1 MNLIGKSIKHKM
13 LGIGVVSAQERDIL
27 TIDFPGKTSKF
38 QYNEMTFTKFLV
50 AEDAALQAAILQ
62 EFVNLKEEE
71 KQRALEA
78 ELAKQKGEE
87 AKREALAAKYVTS
100 GKVAPKKVVAKQERI
115 PGKRMT
121 FYVFQGGTFDR
132 ESRGGYIWAPICSKD
147 GGMPHHWTRLLDVRP
162 GDIIFHGYNAHVQAI
177 SVARGECYECA
188 QPAELR
194 TEDLWEQAGRRVDC
208 EYIVLGQPIKTA
220 DYRDDI
226 LRLCNVKYAP
236 FDKDGNGNMG
246 YLYELNRELAQ
257 IFLKGIVEINP
268 GLASVDYIAEL
279 SNFEQ

>member
-1 MNLIGKSIKHKM
+1 MTLTGKRIKHKM
-13 LGIGVVSAQERDIL
+13 LGVGVVSAQERDIL
-27 TIDFPGKTSKF
+27 TIDFPNKTSKF
-38 QYNEMTFTKFLV
+38 QYNEMIFTKFLT
-50 AEDAALQAAILQ
+50 AEDPEVQAAILK
-62 EFVNLKEEE
+62 EFEDAKEAE
-71 KQRALEA
+71 KQKALEVA
-78 ELAKQKGEE
+78 LAKQKEEE
-87 AKREALAAKYVTS
+87 AKREALIAKHASS
-100 GKVAPKKVVAKQERI
+100 GKAVVKKETVKQERI

-132 ESRGGYIWAPICSKD
+132 ESRGGYIWAPISSKD

-188 QPAELR
+188 QPVELR

-208 EYIVLGQPIKTA
+208 EYIVLEQPIKTA

-257 IFLKGIVEINP
+257 ILLRGIVKINP
-268 GLASVDYIAEL
+268 DVEKVSYVQEL
-279 SNFEQ
+279 LSEL

>member
-1 MNLIGKSIKHKM
+1 MTLTGKRIKHKM
-13 LGIGVVSAQERDIL
+13 LGVGVVSTQERDIL
-27 TIDFPGKTSKF
+27 TIDFPNKTSKF
-38 QYNEMTFTKFLV
+38 QYNEMTFTKFLA
-50 AEDAALQAAILQ
+50 AEEPEVQAAILK
-62 EFVNLKEEE
+62 EFEGAKEAE
-71 KQRALEA
+71 KQKALEA
-78 ELAKQKGEE
+78 ALAKQEEEE
-87 AKREALAAKYVTS
+87 AKREALAAKYAVS
-100 GKVAPKKVVAKQERI
+100 GKAAPKREVAKQERI

-121 FYVFQGGTFDR
+121 FYVFQGGTFGG
-132 ESRGGYIWAPICSKD
+132 ESRGGYIWAPISSKD

-177 SVARGECYECA
+177 SVARGECYECV

-208 EYIVLGQPIKTA
+208 EYIVLERPIKTA

-257 IFLKGIVEINP
+257 IFLKGVVKANP
-268 GLASVDYIAEL
+268 SLAVVDYIADLLCE
-279 SNFEQ
+279 

>member
-1 MNLIGKSIKHKM
+1 MTLTGKRVKHKM
-13 LGIGVVSAQERDIL
+13 LGVGVVSDQERDIL
-27 TIDFPGKTSKF
+27 TIDFPNKSSKF
-38 QYNEMTFTKFLV
+38 QYNEMTFTKFLT
-50 AEDAALQAAILQ
+50 AEDPEVQAAILKKF
-62 EFVNLKEEE
+62 EEAKEAE
-71 KQRALEA
+71 KQKALEA
-78 ELAKQKGEE
+78 ALAKQKEEE
-87 AKREALAAKYVTS
+87 AKREALLAKHASY
-100 GKVAPKKVVAKQERI
+100 GKVVVKKTAVRQERMH
-115 PGKRMT
+115 GKRMT
-121 FYVFQGGTFDR
+121 FYVFQGSTFDR
-132 ESRGGYIWAPICSKD
+132 ESRGGYIWAPISSKD

-208 EYIVLGQPIKTA
+208 EYIVLEQPIKTA

-257 IFLKGIVEINP
+257 IFLRGVVKANP
-268 GLASVDYIAEL
+268 SLAAVDYIADLLGE
-279 SNFEQ
+279 

>member
-1 MNLIGKSIKHKM
+1 MTLTGKRMKHKM
-13 LGIGVVSAQERDIL
+13 LGVGVVSAQERDIL
-27 TIDFPGKTSKF
+27 IIDFPNKSSKF
-38 QYNEMTFTKFLV
+38 QYNEMTFTKFLT
-50 AEDAALQAAILQ
+50 AEDPEVQAAILK
-62 EFVNLKEEE
+62 EFEDAKEAE
-71 KQRALEA
+71 KQKALEA
-78 ELAKQKGEE
+78 ALAKEKEEE
-87 AKREALAAKYVTS
+87 AKREALFAKHASS
-100 GKVAPKKVVAKQERI
+100 GKVVVKKAAVRQERI

-132 ESRGGYIWAPICSKD
+132 ESRGGYIWAPISSKD

-177 SVARGECYECA
+177 SVARGACYECT

-208 EYIVLGQPIKTA
+208 EYIVLDQPIKTA

-246 YLYELNRELAQ
+246 YLYELNRGLAQ
-257 IFLKGIVEINP
+257 IFLKGIVKANP
-268 GLASVDYIAEL
+268 SLAAVDYIADLLCE
-279 SNFEQ
+279 